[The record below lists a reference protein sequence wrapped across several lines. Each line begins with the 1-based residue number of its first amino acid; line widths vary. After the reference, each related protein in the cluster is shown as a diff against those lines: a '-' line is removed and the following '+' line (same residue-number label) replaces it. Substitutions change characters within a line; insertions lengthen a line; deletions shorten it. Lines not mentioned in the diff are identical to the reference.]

1 MTIVL
6 LFFAGLLLGAVAM
19 ICVAEIGNAGR
30 GRHVIPSGVGGSL
43 DGGPG
48 GVSKNVTPSTDRQ
61 ALALQLKREILLAA
75 ALKGEAIDDVTE
87 ARAEIQA
94 EEILTRSSRPMPIR
108 GEDA

>member
-1 MTIVL
+1 MMIAAL
-6 LFFAGLLLGAVAM
+6 CFLGFLVACVAA
-19 ICVAEIGNAGR
+19 IRVAEIGNAGR

-48 GVSKNVTPSTDRQ
+48 GVSKNVTPSADRQ